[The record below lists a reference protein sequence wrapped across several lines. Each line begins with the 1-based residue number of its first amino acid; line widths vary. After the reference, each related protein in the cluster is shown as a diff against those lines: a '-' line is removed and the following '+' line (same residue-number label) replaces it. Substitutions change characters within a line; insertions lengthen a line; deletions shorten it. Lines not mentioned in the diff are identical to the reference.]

1 MSFSNTE
8 SQENFL
14 AFHIFSQVE
23 YLLYLLKM
31 TLSPHRFHLH
41 LRSVHTAEVAFL
53 PPYVYCQR
61 ICIFCHNK

>member
-1 MSFSNTE
+1 MSFSNIE
-8 SQENFL
+8 SQVNFL
-14 AFHIFSQVE
+14 AFHIFSEVE

-41 LRSVHTAEVAFL
+41 LRSVDTAEVAIF
-53 PPYVYCQR
+53 PDVYCQY